1 MPENLITWAS
11 LVPVTPEICL
21 VVAICAVLLVDV
33 FAGEKRAGLTS
44 TLTLLA
50 LAVSAALTV
59 RYAHVTE
66 RVVLLNGMYVADELA
81 FVLKLAGFLVVAV
94 ALLYSRSYL
103 INRNILRGE
112 YYVLALTALLGIF
125 VLVSANSLL
134 TVYLGVELLALSV
147 YAMVA
152 FDRDSGIAAESAM
165 KYFVLGAIASGAL
178 LYGMSLIYGL
188 TGTLELGEIAARLS
202 TPSSLGVIMGL
213 VFIVVAVAFKLGAVP
228 FHMWLPDVYE
238 GAPTSVTLF
247 IGTVPKIGYFAL
259 ALRLLAQGLAG
270 MTLEWTQMLAALAV
284 LTLVVGNVVAIVQT
298 NLKRMLAYST
308 IANVGFI
315 VLGFVAG
322 TPDGYAAA
330 LFYTLQYVLVALGSF
345 GVILI
350 ASRRGFE
357 ADKLDDYKGL
367 YQRDPLSALAMMLL
381 MFSTAGVPPLV
392 GFWAKLRIFQA
403 LWETNHLWLV
413 IIAAAMSVVGAYY
426 YLRVIKLMYFDE
438 PVAPAPPAAAA
449 AGGGA
454 PHSGS
459 ERRGGAGARHP
470 ARAPAEPVRTA
481 DPLKLR
487 CLRTP
492 LDGVRVKHA
501 RLRPSLAL
509 SAAWGLAACLL
520 GIDAAAAP
528 PQYGLA
534 KVPEAAGDT
543 GWDYLA
549 FEQGGHRLFIAHG
562 TQVDVIDTK
571 RLTRI
576 GEIADTPGVHGI
588 ALAPELRRG
597 FISAGASGTIIEFDL
612 QSLARLKEIKSTGE
626 NPDAIIYDRATR
638 RVFAFNGRGRNVT
651 VHRCRAPTE
660 VIGTIELEAR
670 PEFAARGRQGAR
682 VRKPAGQEQSRRHR
696 LALARAAVGVAAQRL
711 RGTLGARAQRGG
723 RDRLFSVCA
732 NHVMVVT
739 DAALRDASSAPPR
752 SAPASMR
759 PPTIRVRTSRLASC
773 GEGVLIAVTPTAS
786 GALALAQSVPTQRGA
801 RTMAL
806 DERTHRIYL
815 VTAELRGAPAP
826 SAEQPHPRPAILPGT
841 FRLLVV
847 YPQHEQVTTI
857 LEGKAK

>member
-21 VVAICAVLLVDV
+21 VVAICVVLLVDV

-259 ALRLLAQGLAG
+259 ALRLLAQGLPG

-438 PVAPAPPAAAA
+438 PVAPAPAPPAAAA
-449 AGGGA
+449 AGGA
-454 PHSGS
+454 
-459 ERRGGAGARHP
+459 
-470 ARAPAEPVRTA
+470 VRLT
-481 DPLKLR
+481 
-487 CLRTP
+487 
-492 LDGVRVKHA
+492 
-501 RLRPSLAL
+501 LAL
-509 SAAWGLAACLL
+509 N
-520 GIDAAAAP
+520 AAA
-528 PQYGLA
+528 
-534 KVPEAAGDT
+534 V
-543 GWDYLA
+543 
-549 FEQGGHRLFIAHG
+549 
-562 TQVDVIDTK
+562 
-571 RLTRI
+571 
-576 GEIADTPGVHGI
+576 
-588 ALAPELRRG
+588 
-597 FISAGASGTIIEFDL
+597 
-612 QSLARLKEIKSTGE
+612 
-626 NPDAIIYDRATR
+626 
-638 RVFAFNGRGRNVT
+638 
-651 VHRCRAPTE
+651 
-660 VIGTIELEAR
+660 
-670 PEFAARGRQGAR
+670 
-682 VRKPAGQEQSRRHR
+682 
-696 LALARAAVGVAAQRL
+696 LALG
-711 RGTLGARAQRGG
+711 
-723 RDRLFSVCA
+723 
-732 NHVMVVT
+732 
-739 DAALRDASSAPPR
+739 
-752 SAPASMR
+752 
-759 PPTIRVRTSRLASC
+759 
-773 GEGVLIAVTPTAS
+773 
-786 GALALAQSVPTQRGA
+786 
-801 RTMAL
+801 
-806 DERTHRIYL
+806 
-815 VTAELRGAPAP
+815 
-826 SAEQPHPRPAILPGT
+826 ILPGP
-841 FRLLVV
+841 LLNLCARVI
-847 YPQHEQVTTI
+847 H
-857 LEGKAK
+857 

>member
-21 VVAICAVLLVDV
+21 VVAICVVLLVDV

-50 LAVSAALTV
+50 LAVSAALTA

-81 FVLKLAGFLVVAV
+81 YVLKLAGFLVVAV

-103 INRNILRGE
+103 VNRNILRGE

-125 VLVSANSLL
+125 VLISANNLL

-188 TGTLELGEIAARLS
+188 TGTLELGEIASRLS

-259 ALRLLAQGLAG
+259 ALRLLAQGLPG

-438 PVAPAPPAAAA
+438 PVAPPPPAAAA
-449 AGGGA
+449 AGG
-454 PHSGS
+454 
-459 ERRGGAGARHP
+459 
-470 ARAPAEPVRTA
+470 VRLT
-481 DPLKLR
+481 
-487 CLRTP
+487 
-492 LDGVRVKHA
+492 
-501 RLRPSLAL
+501 LAL
-509 SAAWGLAACLL
+509 N
-520 GIDAAAAP
+520 AAA
-528 PQYGLA
+528 
-534 KVPEAAGDT
+534 V
-543 GWDYLA
+543 
-549 FEQGGHRLFIAHG
+549 
-562 TQVDVIDTK
+562 
-571 RLTRI
+571 
-576 GEIADTPGVHGI
+576 
-588 ALAPELRRG
+588 
-597 FISAGASGTIIEFDL
+597 
-612 QSLARLKEIKSTGE
+612 
-626 NPDAIIYDRATR
+626 
-638 RVFAFNGRGRNVT
+638 
-651 VHRCRAPTE
+651 
-660 VIGTIELEAR
+660 
-670 PEFAARGRQGAR
+670 
-682 VRKPAGQEQSRRHR
+682 
-696 LALARAAVGVAAQRL
+696 LALG
-711 RGTLGARAQRGG
+711 
-723 RDRLFSVCA
+723 
-732 NHVMVVT
+732 
-739 DAALRDASSAPPR
+739 
-752 SAPASMR
+752 
-759 PPTIRVRTSRLASC
+759 
-773 GEGVLIAVTPTAS
+773 
-786 GALALAQSVPTQRGA
+786 
-801 RTMAL
+801 
-806 DERTHRIYL
+806 
-815 VTAELRGAPAP
+815 
-826 SAEQPHPRPAILPGT
+826 ILPGPLLNLCA
-841 FRLLVV
+841 RLI
-847 YPQHEQVTTI
+847 H
-857 LEGKAK
+857 

>member
-21 VVAICAVLLVDV
+21 VVAICVVLLVDV

-259 ALRLLAQGLAG
+259 ALRLLAQGLPG

-350 ASRRGFE
+350 ASRKGFE

-449 AGGGA
+449 AGG
-454 PHSGS
+454 
-459 ERRGGAGARHP
+459 
-470 ARAPAEPVRTA
+470 VRLT
-481 DPLKLR
+481 
-487 CLRTP
+487 
-492 LDGVRVKHA
+492 
-501 RLRPSLAL
+501 LAL
-509 SAAWGLAACLL
+509 N
-520 GIDAAAAP
+520 AAA
-528 PQYGLA
+528 
-534 KVPEAAGDT
+534 V
-543 GWDYLA
+543 
-549 FEQGGHRLFIAHG
+549 
-562 TQVDVIDTK
+562 
-571 RLTRI
+571 
-576 GEIADTPGVHGI
+576 
-588 ALAPELRRG
+588 
-597 FISAGASGTIIEFDL
+597 
-612 QSLARLKEIKSTGE
+612 
-626 NPDAIIYDRATR
+626 
-638 RVFAFNGRGRNVT
+638 
-651 VHRCRAPTE
+651 
-660 VIGTIELEAR
+660 
-670 PEFAARGRQGAR
+670 
-682 VRKPAGQEQSRRHR
+682 
-696 LALARAAVGVAAQRL
+696 LALG
-711 RGTLGARAQRGG
+711 
-723 RDRLFSVCA
+723 
-732 NHVMVVT
+732 
-739 DAALRDASSAPPR
+739 
-752 SAPASMR
+752 
-759 PPTIRVRTSRLASC
+759 
-773 GEGVLIAVTPTAS
+773 
-786 GALALAQSVPTQRGA
+786 
-801 RTMAL
+801 
-806 DERTHRIYL
+806 
-815 VTAELRGAPAP
+815 
-826 SAEQPHPRPAILPGT
+826 ILPGPLLNLCA
-841 FRLLVV
+841 RLI
-847 YPQHEQVTTI
+847 H
-857 LEGKAK
+857 